1 MLELPPDWCQQL
13 TEVRVTQ
20 PAKIFELAQT
30 RRKRRCLTD
39 DGMLTI
45 VAADHPARRI
55 TAAADDPFAMACRKD
70 YLYRIASCLAADA
83 LDGVM
88 ATMDILEELLLLSYI
103 CTKNG
108 GAPFLDDKILLAS
121 LNRGGLNKCSWELDD
136 PVTSI
141 PASSCKN
148 WNLDGA
154 KMLLRIEDD
163 DPDSLKTLI
172 YCRDAI
178 NELLEYDLPMFLE
191 PLPVVRSDSGIK
203 VMKDWRSLAAI
214 VGVASALGSSSSR
227 LWLKLPFCENFEL
240 VAGATTLPILVLG
253 GETQATSQFLAE
265 MTKALA
271 AAENV
276 RGVMVGRN
284 VLFSEDSPVSTA
296 KAIHERVHR
305 KSATD
310 RNKVHTSQPRGPKQ

>member
-1 MLELPPDWCQQL
+1 MLELPADWFQQI
-13 TEVRVTQ
+13 TDVRVSQ
-20 PAKIFELAQT
+20 PAKIFELART
-30 RRKRRCLTD
+30 RRQRRCLTD

-55 TAAADDPFAMACRKD
+55 TAAGADPYAMASRKD

-88 ATMDILEELLLLSYI
+88 ATMDVLEELLLLSFI
-103 CTKNG
+103 CTRNG

-136 PVTSI
+136 PVTSM
-141 PASSCKN
+141 PASACKH

-163 DPDSLKTLI
+163 DPDCLKTII

-191 PLPVVRSDSGIK
+191 PLPVVRTDQGIK
-203 VMKDWRSLAAI
+203 VNKDWRSLAAI
-214 VGVASALGSSSSR
+214 VGVASDLGSSSSR

-253 GETQATSQFLAE
+253 GDSQETNNFIAE
-265 MTKALA
+265 MKKALA
-271 AAENV
+271 SADNV

-284 VLFSEDSPVSTA
+284 VLFSQESPVATA
-296 KAIHERVHR
+296 KAIDQIVHHR
-305 KSATD
+305 SANSRD
-310 RNKVHTSQPRGPKQ
+310 KVHPSQTRGPKN